1 MPGNGTV
8 VDTRLEKAFAMRYL
22 LGALGDIH
30 QPMRTISR
38 ISPNHLEGDHGGEL
52 FPIVFTGKVKNL
64 KALWD
69 AAMGRLLPYERVYI
83 FYYYYLLAIIKR

>member
-38 ISPNHLEGDHGGEL
+38 ITKQHPAGDHGGEL
-52 FPIVFTGKVKNL
+52 FPVDFTQKVKNL
-64 KALWD
+64 KLLWD
-69 AAMGRLLPYERVYI
+69 AAMGRILPYTRVTNPHSPRSI
-83 FYYYYLLAIIKR
+83 